1 MSSQPDY
8 ETGVVGL
15 GLIGS
20 AAVRHLAEA
29 GATVVG
35 IGPGEPADWSAHT
48 GAFASH
54 YDSGRI
60 TRKLDIQRE
69 WAVLA
74 VRSMAQ
80 YPVLEAAS
88 GLTFH
93 RPTGIVFIDPD
104 PRTAAQRATVGRSVG
119 ATFTVDPPGA
129 YRGPKVVTP
138 PPGATATREPA
149 PAGHIDPR
157 VMGAA
162 QRQVAAGHGA
172 GLVEA
177 EVVSIERASGGFR
190 LICSNGQSVPVGQVL
205 VTAGAFTSE
214 IHPALAGL
222 ALRPRAETV
231 VLAEL
236 GDAEQL
242 RLAGLPAVFA
252 GLEAGRYQDLY
263 LVPPTGYPDGSVQLK
278 LGATLA
284 DRAWLPTAAGRR
296 AWMSGDAHADDLPA
310 LRDLLLSVIPAVAA
324 DRWATKPCLI
334 TDTATRLPFIGEV
347 DDGLFVA
354 AGGNGFAGKS
364 ADAIGALAARLV
376 AERGRWT
383 DPDLAEAA
391 FRPIFTH

>member
-1 MSSQPDY
+1 MSNQPDY
-8 ETGVVGL
+8 ETGVIGL

-20 AAVRHLAEA
+20 AVVRYLAAA
-29 GATVVG
+29 GATVAG
-35 IGPGEPADWSAHT
+35 IGPAEPVDWSNHR

-60 TRKLDIQRE
+60 TRKLDIQLE
-69 WAVLA
+69 WAILA

-80 YPVLEAAS
+80 YPILEAAS

-93 RPTGIVFIDPD
+93 RPAGTMFIDPD
-104 PRTAAQRATVGRSVG
+104 PQAAAQRAAVGRSVG
-119 ATFTVDPPGA
+119 ATFAVDPPSA
-129 YRGPKVVTP
+129 YRGPKEVTP
-138 PPGATATREPA
+138 PSAATVTREPA

-157 VMGAA
+157 VMGVA
-162 QRQVAAGHGA
+162 QRKVAAGHGA
-172 GLVEA
+172 ELVEA
-177 EVVSIERASGGFR
+177 EVVSIERVPGGFR
-190 LICSNGQSVPVGQVL
+190 LGGSNDRSVHVGQV
-205 VTAGAFTSE
+205 VVAAGAFTAE

-236 GDAEQL
+236 GADEQA
-242 RLAGLPAVFA
+242 RLAGLPAVLA
-252 GLEAGRYQDLY
+252 GLEVGRYQDLY

-284 DRAWLPTAAGRR
+284 ERAWLATAGERR
-296 AWMSGDAHADDLPA
+296 AWMSGDAHAGDLPA
-310 LRDLLLSVIPAVAA
+310 LRDLLLGVIPDVAA
-324 DRWATKPCLI
+324 ENWTTKPCLI
-334 TDTATRLPFIGEV
+334 TDTPTRLPFIGEV

-364 ADAIGALAARLV
+364 ADAIGAVAARLV
-376 AERGRWT
+376 TEGGRWT

-391 FRPIFTH
+391 FRPTFTH